1 LLEPALELEL
11 RRVIQDKKLAISPEA
26 LEALIIRLANVLRD
40 AGQKG
45 IEVALLVDSQL
56 RRPVRQ
62 LLQRGLSDLT
72 VIAFTEVPND
82 LLLEAEAII
91 KRDEIFGPSTVA

>member
-1 LLEPALELEL
+1 ML
-11 RRVIQDKKLAISPEA
+11 QDKKLAINQEA
-26 LEALIIRLANVLRD
+26 LEALIVKLANVLRD

-45 IEVALLVDSQL
+45 VEVALLVDSTL

-72 VIAFTEVPND
+72 VIAFTEVPNE
-82 LLLEAEAII
+82 LMLEAEAII
-91 KRDEIFGPSTVA
+91 KRDEIYGPRMGAADARS